1 MTDMPSR
8 SAPPRGRKAVAWR
21 RHWPWALA
29 ALAVLVVLLAAL
41 RQPLADRLWPQAR
54 VDTLLAEGE
63 QALAA
68 GRLDQADGQGARQ
81 KFEAAQALDS
91 DRGEGRA
98 GLARVGQAALERA
111 RASIHAGR
119 AAEARHWLALATELQ
134 VPRARIEP
142 VEGALRQAEAAGVDL
157 PALRARA
164 AAALAAGD
172 ADAALPLYAQWLALE
187 PGDAAALE
195 GREDAVSL
203 LLEAVPA
210 ALQAADLAAAS
221 RLLREARRHDPG
233 HAQLPD
239 LQAAWSRAVAAQL
252 RLADADLRRQRLQAA
267 AGRFEHLREVAP
279 DEAGVAQGVQ
289 RTAHALARRSRQL
302 AGDFHF
308 DEAARAL
315 ELARVLAP
323 GDDAVEDAERDL
335 ARARE
340 VAQRRPPVEPAGRGQ
355 AAQVRRALEG
365 FDQALR
371 RGDWIEPPG
380 ASAYDHLRA
389 AQALAPDA
397 PPVRAAA
404 ERMRGAAAGCVD
416 AALRDNRL
424 RTAQGCLDAWQVLAP
439 ADPAL
444 RAARPRLAQRWLAVA
459 EERLRAGELEVA
471 SRALASARGL
481 DPATPGLDDFAARLA
496 RARSAT
502 PL

>member
-1 MTDMPSR
+1 MAR
-8 SAPPRGRKAVAWR
+8 R

-29 ALAVLVVLLAAL
+29 AVAVLVVSLALL

-54 VDTLLAEGE
+54 IDTLLAEGE
-63 QALAA
+63 KALAA
-68 GRLDQADGQGARQ
+68 GQLDQADGQGARQ

-91 DRGEGRA
+91 DRSEGRA
-98 GLARVGQAALERA
+98 GLARVGRAALERA
-111 RASIHAGR
+111 RASIQAGR
-119 AAEARHWLALATELQ
+119 PAEARRALALAAALQ
-134 VPRARIEP
+134 VPRAQIEP
-142 VEGALRQAEAAGVDL
+142 VEAALRQAEAAGVDL

-164 AAALAAGD
+164 VAALAAGD
-172 ADAALPLYAQWLALE
+172 AEAALPLYAQWLALE
-187 PGDAAALE
+187 PGDATALE

-203 LLEAVPA
+203 LLEGVPA

-221 RLLREARRHDPG
+221 RLLQQARRHDPG
-233 HAQLPD
+233 HAQLPG

-252 RLADADLRRQRLQAA
+252 RRAEADLQRRRLQAA
-267 AGRFEHLREVAP
+267 AERFERLREVAP
-279 DEAGVAQGVQ
+279 DDAGVAQGAQ
-289 RTAHALARRSRQL
+289 RTARALAERTRQL

-308 DEAARAL
+308 DEASRAL
-315 ELARVLAP
+315 DLARVLAP
-323 GDDAVEDAERDL
+323 GDDEVEDAARDL

-340 VAQRRPPVEPAGRGQ
+340 VARRRPPVERAGPAQ

-416 AALRDNRL
+416 TALRDNRL
-424 RTAQGCLDAWQVLAP
+424 RTAQGCLDAWQALAP

-471 SRALASARGL
+471 ARALASARGL
-481 DPATPGLDDFAARLA
+481 DPATPGLDDLAARLD
-496 RARSAT
+496 RARSAN